1 MLTLVQIRRSP
12 ESSGQVA
19 FLVAD
24 YLAFD
29 RRLRARRQYVKAF
42 GGMALLVL
50 LGAMFRRVPIGE
62 AWLVASLLSLVPLT
76 LLTSETVQ
84 RRRLAA
90 RLNTM
95 RLAARMIRKS

>member
-1 MLTLVQIRRSP
+1 
-12 ESSGQVA
+12 
-19 FLVAD
+19 
-24 YLAFD
+24 
-29 RRLRARRQYVKAF
+29 
-42 GGMALLVL
+42 
-50 LGAMFRRVPIGE
+50 MFRRVPIGE